1 MMMKEWKPIEGFS
14 DYEISSHGDI
24 KSKERS
30 KIYKSGRTVFF
41 LEKLKKLR
49 EHPENGFIMTDLVDD
64 KGKRRTVYP
73 HKLVGQSFV
82 FNKHPRKYK
91 IVVHL
96 DGNLANNHF
105 ENLQWSS
112 YSESFKKSF
121 QNGLRDN
128 STLWE
133 KRRQKYGPKGGIKT
147 MGRPD
152 PLNDEHR
159 KEIHRLRLEEKFTLQ
174 QLAINFKCSV
184 SHIHNVLKKDILIGD
199 IQQEKFNS

>member
-1 MMMKEWKPIEGFS
+1 MKGEWRPIVGFS
-14 DYEISSHGDI
+14 DYEISSEGEI

-49 EHPENGFIMTDLVDD
+49 KHPKNGFVMTDLVDD

-73 HKLVGQSFV
+73 HKLVGQAFV
-82 FNKHPRKYK
+82 PNKHPRKYK
-91 IVVHL
+91 IVIHI
-96 DGNLANNHF
+96 DGNLENNHF
-105 ENLQWSS
+105 ENLAWSS

-121 QNGLRDN
+121 QNGERDN

-133 KRRQKYGPKGGIKT
+133 KRRKKYGPKGGLKT

-152 PLNDEHR
+152 PLNDDHR
-159 KEIHRLRLEEKFTLQ
+159 REIHRLRQEEKFTLQ
-174 QLAINFKCSV
+174 QLAKNFNCSV
-184 SHIHNVLKKDILIGD
+184 SHIHNVLKNEIVREE
-199 IQQEKFNS
+199 IQ